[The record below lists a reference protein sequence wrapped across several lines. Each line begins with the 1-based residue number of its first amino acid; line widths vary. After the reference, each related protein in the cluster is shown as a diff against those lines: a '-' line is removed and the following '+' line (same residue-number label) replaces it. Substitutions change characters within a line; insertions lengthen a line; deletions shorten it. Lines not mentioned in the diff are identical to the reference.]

1 MTIGSLPA
9 KTARWF
15 VLAADGITDACGW
28 TARLL
33 VAILIPVGFL
43 NVFLRYV
50 GRYTEAQL
58 VNNTWIEAQWYLYGM
73 LFLLMFPYLLR
84 YNGNVRVDFWYA
96 DRSEKVKTR
105 IDLIGHLIALI
116 PFTALAIWVSWKP
129 VMNSWSIWEV
139 SPDPGGLPRAPL
151 KALILVSFVLLG
163 IQAIA
168 TLIRLGSRLA
178 GREIGKEEYLASEA
192 PLRVE

>member
-1 MTIGSLPA
+1 MPA
-9 KTARWF
+9 KIARGI
-15 VLAADGITDACGW
+15 VLVADGITDACGW
-28 TARLL
+28 TSRLL

-58 VNNTWIEAQWYLYGM
+58 VNNTWIEAQWYLYGI

-96 DRSEKVKTR
+96 ERSEKVKAR

-116 PFTALAIWVSWKP
+116 PFSALAIWVSWKP

-163 IQAIA
+163 FQAIA
-168 TLIRLGSRLA
+168 TLIRLSGRLA
-178 GREIGKEEYLASEA
+178 GHEIGKQEELISDA
-192 PLRVE
+192 PLRVDA